1 MKKLIGI
8 VAALAVFFAQ
18 QACSEGDDPAPGIRL
33 STETL
38 DFPAGKS
45 TLDLVVSCPQQG
57 REALITLTGADGTV
71 KTVTVT
77 QGAAEELSPVI
88 KSFRFRTAANAAKLP
103 QDVVLEVGDGI
114 ISGRTSFVVEDK
126 VLVPEFEFE
135 GGGVYLGAQEVV
147 SGETEVDFS
156 GPVVLTVR
164 NKGGG
169 EREYRVSLV
178 SFTGLPVVYIDTGG
192 IPVVS
197 KEEYVA
203 ASLKVVDNNGLRPS
217 GVFRGDV
224 NIKGRGNSTWGM
236 PKKPYRLKF
245 DKKQSLLGEPKD
257 KSWVLLANYMDNAC
271 GIRNATAYAIGH
283 LSCLEFTPT
292 THFVDVF
299 LNDRYN
305 GTYQLCEHMKISE
318 DRVNVTDEG
327 YLLEADQ
334 LDRLSPD
341 DVYFRTERILMNIK
355 DPDVEPGS
363 PQYEWIRNYVNEAEN
378 ALYGAD
384 FADPE
389 TGYAKYLN
397 VDTYVDWYV
406 ISEITKTND
415 ASLYTSCYMNI
426 APGGKLNMGP
436 IWDFDICMGN
446 TKWNGTDGRGP
457 EGYWNRESPW
467 FERMLQDPAFV
478 RKVKERIG
486 YFKSNLAVI
495 LAQVDGEAA
504 YAEASVVEDNRL
516 WHNLKPEGGTGCR
529 PVFPGASRLR
539 IAACGAPPLPMR
551 RVRYAGR
558 IPGGESPPAGN
569 MQRCMLC
576 QKNLYL
582 HEHKHYHYESI
593 AYKRQPPQGGEHFY
607 RLVRGCP
614 DARSGRHRGGDRPHR
629 DEGHAGLYRLREMC
643 GTGALRL
650 FRCRVYRRAGEACP
664 GRRPCGRL
672 AGLLC
677 RAERFALRAARPR
690 VLFVR
695 PRSGLQACRSRGCL
709 PPWRGECDVRPPEQ
723 VFYDFEYARRVVAIL
738 EQRTRTG
745 AARSARRCR
754 RLADDAGAGE
764 EHGATAEGRRRPPS
778 GPGTRRTG
786 VDAFHPLT
794 AAGLD
799 FRMGKSAQK
808 RELATTVSR
817 CQFPFNV

>member
-8 VAALAVFFAQ
+8 VAALAVFFAL
-18 QACSEGDDPAPGIRL
+18 QACGEGDDPSPGIRL

-45 TLDLVVSCPQQG
+45 TLDLVVPCPQQWRLRVSAGWCYVLGADVLNEPCEGKTFKVGVDGNNALKG

-88 KSFRFRTAANAAKLP
+88 ESFRFRTAANAAKLP

-114 ISGRTSFVVEDK
+114 ISGRTSFVVENK

-135 GGGVYLGAQEVV
+135 GEGVYMGSQEIA

-164 NKGGG
+164 SKSGE

-203 ASLKVVDNNGLRPS
+203 ASLKIVDNNGLRPS
-217 GVFRGDV
+217 SVFKEDV
-224 NIKGRGNSTWGM
+224 TIKGRGNSTWGM

-245 DKKQSLLGEPKD
+245 GKKQSLLGEPKD

-363 PQYEWIRNYVNEAEN
+363 LQYEWIRNYVNEAEN

-406 ISEITKTND
+406 ISEITKAND

-516 WHNLKPEGGTGCR
+516 WHNLKPEG
-529 PVFPGASRLR
+529 
-539 IAACGAPPLPMR
+539 AADSEVKTAFR
-551 RVRYAGR
+551 QEVRAMK
-558 IPGGESPPAGN
+558 E
-569 MQRCMLC
+569 
-576 QKNLYL
+576 
-582 HEHKHYHYESI
+582 
-593 AYKRQPPQGGEHFY
+593 
-607 RLVRGCP
+607 
-614 DARSGRHRGGDRPHR
+614 
-629 DEGHAGLYRLREMC
+629 
-643 GTGALRL
+643 
-650 FRCRVYRRAGEACP
+650 
-664 GRRPCGRL
+664 
-672 AGLLC
+672 
-677 RAERFALRAARPR
+677 
-690 VLFVR
+690 
-695 PRSGLQACRSRGCL
+695 
-709 PPWRGECDVRPPEQ
+709 W
-723 VFYDFEYARRVVAIL
+723 
-738 EQRTRTG
+738 
-745 AARSARRCR
+745 
-754 RLADDAGAGE
+754 
-764 EHGATAEGRRRPPS
+764 
-778 GPGTRRTG
+778 
-786 VDAFHPLT
+786 LT
-794 AAGLD
+794 ARLD
-799 FRMGKSAQK
+799 WLDRASFQD
-808 RELATTVSR
+808 
-817 CQFPFNV
+817 